1 MIRAVFFRKG
11 NEPAGFEIKGH
22 ATAHQND
29 EDGRIICAAVS
40 SAAYMAANGITEIEH
55 IDADISVDDGKMSLV
70 IREGNT
76 PGGISILKSL
86 ELHLSELEKQND
98 GYLTIKTEAI

>member
-22 ATAHQND
+22 ATANQND
-29 EDGRIICAAVS
+29 ESGRLICAAVS
-40 SAAYMAANGITEIEH
+40 SAAYMAANGLTEIEQ
-55 IDADISVDDGKMSLV
+55 IDADITVDEGKMTLIV
-70 IREGNT
+70 RNGIT
-76 PGGISILKSL
+76 PGGKAILNSL